1 MAEPPRIPS
10 WLAPAVVVL
19 LVMQLA
25 LLWLQGG
32 LLHRQHQDLV
42 GLRED
47 VQELTDTVEEALFTQ
62 EDYEESAAPARH
74 RFRAPRLLRVQNP
87 APADEDPA
95 QKELREA
102 AESAQKAVQQARETQ
117 SKLSIEENIR
127 KAEEKAKVEEAE
139 SSWQKWMLV
148 ALGGGLLAWVVRA
161 WLQRRD

>member
-42 GLRED
+42 ALRED
-47 VQELTDTVEEALFTQ
+47 VQELTDTVAEALYPQ
-62 EDYEESAAPARH
+62 EEYEESGTPAR
-74 RFRAPRLLRVQNP
+74 RRATRLLQVQNP
-87 APADEDPA
+87 APTDEDPA
-95 QKELREA
+95 QKELRE
-102 AESAQKAVQQARETQ
+102 SAQSGQNALQQAQEAR
-117 SKLSIEENIR
+117 SKLSLEEAAR

-148 ALGGGLLAWVVRA
+148 ALGGGLLAWVIRA
-161 WLQRRD
+161 WLQRRG

>member
-42 GLRED
+42 ALRED
-47 VQELTDTVEEALFTQ
+47 VQELTDTVAEGLFQPEE
-62 EDYEESAAPARH
+62 YEESAAPARH
-74 RFRAPRLLRVQNP
+74 RTPRLLRVQNP
-87 APADEDPA
+87 APDDEDPA

>member
-10 WLAPAVVVL
+10 WLAPIVVLL

-25 LLWLQGG
+25 LLWLQGS

-47 VQELTDTVEEALFTQ
+47 VQALTDTVEEALYPQ

-74 RFRAPRLLRVQNP
+74 RLRAPRLLRVQNP

-95 QKELREA
+95 QKELRE
-102 AESAQKAVQQARETQ
+102 SAQSGQKAVQQARETQ
-117 SKLSIEENIR
+117 SKLSIEEAAR

-139 SSWQKWMLV
+139 SHWQTWMLV
-148 ALGGGLLAWVVRA
+148 ALGAGLVAWAVRA
-161 WLQRRD
+161 WIQRRD